1 MLQPEQKE
9 IDKYTS
15 YFDGSFAETGKDTF
29 LPPVT
34 DTDPLL
40 QKPGVMVCR
49 SAPEPLIMC
58 LVCGNLF
65 MSVKS
70 YKNHYRQERK
80 KLNTSHSADVVP
92 QGEEVFDYIVSG
104 CVT

>member
-9 IDKYTS
+9 FDKFIS
-15 YFDGSFAETGKDTF
+15 YFDGSFAEAGKDTF

-34 DTDPLL
+34 ATDPLL
-40 QKPGVMVCR
+40 QKPGVTAFR
-49 SAPEPLIMC
+49 SAPDPLIMC

-70 YKNHYRQERK
+70 YKNHYGQERK
-80 KLNTSHSADVVP
+80 KLNTSHSAAVVP